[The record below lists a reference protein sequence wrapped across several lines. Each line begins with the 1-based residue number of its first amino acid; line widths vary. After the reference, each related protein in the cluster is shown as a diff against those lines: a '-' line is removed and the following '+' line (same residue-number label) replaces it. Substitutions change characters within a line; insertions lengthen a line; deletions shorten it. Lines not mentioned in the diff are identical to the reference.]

1 MEVNTNECPV
11 CNGHGRVISDDLMV
25 ISECRECLGSG
36 ILSDSELAELLE
48 STKNKIMHRTNR

>member
-48 STKNKIMHRTNR
+48 IEK